1 MKTEPEYIPD
11 FLKLK
16 PEPLFSVPQDY
27 FSHFAER
34 LEVNMESRILSEIKG
49 LKTNPFKVPESYFEQ
64 SALHLTQLTVL
75 KKESHHVPPEYFDT
89 LSSNILKRIE
99 IQNKP
104 TIKKSIFNRT
114 WIYSVAAMLVLSVS
128 LFLIQINKQNA
139 TELNLNAIEEDALLD
154 YVFENASDD
163 DALNLMETF
172 NTSELNLLKFDESLN
187 NESIDELIQEY
198 Q

>member
-11 FLKLK
+11 FLKPK
-16 PEPLFSVPQDY
+16 PEQIFSVPQNY
-27 FSHFAER
+27 FSHFGER
-34 LEVNMESRILSEIKG
+34 LEDHMEAQILSEIQG
-49 LKTNPFKVPESYFEQ
+49 LNNNPFKVPQAYFEQ
-64 SALHLTQLTVL
+64 NALHLTQLTVL

-104 TIKKSIFNRT
+104 VVKKSIFNRT

-128 LFLIQINKQNA
+128 LFLIQINKHNS
-139 TELNLNAIEEDALLD
+139 TELNLNVIEEDALLD
-154 YVFENASDD
+154 YVYENASDE
-163 DALNLMETF
+163 DAINLMETM
-172 NTSELNLLKFDESLN
+172 NTNDLNLLKLDESLN
-187 NESIDELIQEY
+187 DESIDELIQEY

>member
-11 FLKLK
+11 FLKPK
-16 PEPLFSVPQDY
+16 PVQIFSVSQDY

-34 LEVNMESRILSEIKG
+34 LEVNMESKILSEIQG
-49 LKTNPFKVPESYFEQ
+49 LNHNPFKVPQAYFEQ
-64 SALHLTQLTVL
+64 NAMHLTQLTVL

-104 TIKKSIFNRT
+104 VVKKSIFNRT

-128 LFLIQINKQNA
+128 LFLIQINKHNS
-139 TELNLNAIEEDALLD
+139 TELNLNVIEEDALLD
-154 YVFENASDD
+154 YVYENASDE
-163 DALNLMETF
+163 DAINLMATM
-172 NTSELNLLKFDESLN
+172 NTNDLNLLKLDESLN
-187 NESIDELIQEY
+187 DESIDELIQEY

>member
-11 FLKLK
+11 FLKPK
-16 PEPLFSVPQDY
+16 PEQIFSVPQDY

-34 LEVNMESRILSEIKG
+34 LEDHMEAQILSEIQG
-49 LKTNPFKVPESYFEQ
+49 LKDNPFKVPQAYFEQ
-64 SALHLTQLTVL
+64 NALHLTQLTVL

-104 TIKKSIFNRT
+104 IVKKSIFNRT

-128 LFLIQINKQNA
+128 LFLIQINKHNS
-139 TELNLNAIEEDALLD
+139 TELNLNVIEEDALLD
-154 YVFENASDD
+154 YVYENASDE
-163 DALNLMETF
+163 DAINLMETM
-172 NTSELNLLKFDESLN
+172 NTNDLNLLKLDESLN
-187 NESIDELIQEY
+187 DESIDELIQEY

>member
-11 FLKLK
+11 FLKPK
-16 PEPLFSVPQDY
+16 PVQIFSVSQDY

-34 LEVNMESRILSEIKG
+34 LEVNMESKILSEIQG
-49 LKTNPFKVPESYFEQ
+49 LNHNPFKVPQAYFEQ
-64 SALHLTQLTVL
+64 NAMHLTQLTVL

-104 TIKKSIFNRT
+104 VVKKSIFNRT

-128 LFLIQINKQNA
+128 LFLIQINKHNS
-139 TELNLNAIEEDALLD
+139 TELNLNVIEEDALLD
-154 YVFENASDD
+154 YVYENASDE
-163 DALNLMETF
+163 DAINLMETM
-172 NTSELNLLKFDESLN
+172 NTNDLNLLKLDESLN
-187 NESIDELIQEY
+187 DESIDELIQEY

>member
-11 FLKLK
+11 FLKPK
-16 PEPLFSVPQDY
+16 PVQIFSVSQDY

-34 LEVNMESRILSEIKG
+34 LEVNMESKILSEIQG
-49 LKTNPFKVPESYFEQ
+49 LNHNPFKVPQAYFEQ
-64 SALHLTQLTVL
+64 NAIHLTQLTVL

-104 TIKKSIFNRT
+104 VVKKSIFNRT

-128 LFLIQINKQNA
+128 LFLIQINKHNS
-139 TELNLNAIEEDALLD
+139 TELNLNVIEEDALLD
-154 YVFENASDD
+154 YVYENASDE
-163 DALNLMETF
+163 DAINLMETM
-172 NTSELNLLKFDESLN
+172 NTNDLNLLKLDESLN
-187 NESIDELIQEY
+187 DESIDELIQEY

>member
-11 FLKLK
+11 FLKPK
-16 PEPLFSVPQDY
+16 PVQIFSVPQDY

-104 TIKKSIFNRT
+104 VVKKSIFNRT

-128 LFLIQINKQNA
+128 LFLIQINKHNS

-172 NTSELNLLKFDESLN
+172 NTSELNLLKLDESLN

>member
-11 FLKLK
+11 FLKPK
-16 PEPLFSVPQDY
+16 PVQIFSVPQDY

-34 LEVNMESRILSEIKG
+34 LEVNMESKILSEIKG

-104 TIKKSIFNRT
+104 VVKK
-114 WIYSVAAMLVLSVS
+114 
-128 LFLIQINKQNA
+128 IN
-139 TELNLNAIEEDALLD
+139 I
-154 YVFENASDD
+154 
-163 DALNLMETF
+163 
-172 NTSELNLLKFDESLN
+172 
-187 NESIDELIQEY
+187 
-198 Q
+198 